1 MRLTSYL
8 LGIFTALAFTLISGC
23 SSYGTIHNQKQNVHE
38 KTTVSNFSITSK
50 LKSRPRGNITLALA
64 FSGGGTRAA
73 ALAYGVLK
81 ELEHTTLLHKQK
93 NYRLID
99 EVDIISSV
107 SGGSFIAAYYGLHGK
122 KTFHTFKKAMLQ
134 QNIEDSIITS
144 VLSPFSWFLATGR
157 TEIATQIYNNTLFN
171 NATFKEFNNPN
182 SPLILINASDLGN
195 GVRFSFVQ
203 EYFDILCSN
212 INDYSIARAVAASA
226 AVPVAFNPVVIQNF
240 QPCENHAQQK
250 LQQAMKHAQQNDD
263 LKQAV
268 KGLMD
273 YIDTQYPYLH
283 LVDGGI
289 TDNLGLRAI
298 YEAVELSGGA
308 QNFAKRIGKP
318 PAKWLAVISVDASTQ
333 AAPEF
338 RLSNKVPSITESI
351 EAMTDIQ
358 IQRYNVS
365 TLSLFS
371 EALKK
376 WSIELSTPN
385 HQVTPFFIKL
395 NFNQLSTPELRTELN
410 QIPTSLSLSEP
421 EIDKLISAGR
431 SLLKNHPSF
440 QKLLK
445 NINATQKLNP

>member
-1 MRLTSYL
+1 MRVTPYL
-8 LGIFTALAFTLISGC
+8 LFIYALLFILSGC
-23 SSYGTIHNQKQNVHE
+23 SSYGTVHNQKQTGHE
-38 KTTVSNFSITSK
+38 PTITPNFSITSK
-50 LKSRPRGNITLALA
+50 LKSRPRGEITLAIA

-81 ELEHTTLLHKQK
+81 ELEHTTLIHKQK

-99 EVDIISSV
+99 EIDIISAV

-122 KTFHTFKKAMLQ
+122 KTFKNFKKAMLQ
-134 QNIEDSIITS
+134 QNIEDNIITS
-144 VLSPFSWFLATGR
+144 ILSPFSWFLTTGR
-157 TEIATQIYNNTLFN
+157 TEIAIQIYNNTLFKH
-171 NATFKEFNNPN
+171 ATFKDLNTPN

-203 EYFDILCSN
+203 EYFDLICSN
-212 INDYSIARAVAASA
+212 INDYPIARAVAASA
-226 AVPVAFNPVVIQNF
+226 AVPVAFNPVVVQNF

-268 KGLMD
+268 KGLTD

-308 QNFAKRIGKP
+308 QHFAKRIGKP

-358 IQRYNVS
+358 IHRYNVS

-431 SLLKNHPSF
+431 SLLRNHPSF

-445 NINATQKLNP
+445 SINATQKLNP